1 MKGVGKDIG
10 IIHFV
15 GIGGSGMS
23 GIAEV
28 MHNLGYRIQ
37 GSDLIDSTTVDRLR
51 KSGIQI
57 HIGHSKTNIEGVSV
71 VVISTAINRNNPEVS
86 AALEAR
92 IPVVRRAEMLAE
104 LMVKIDDSSS
114 GNAWKTTTTSMIAA
128 LLIKVGLTLPLLMEV

>member
-10 IIHFV
+10 VIHFV

-92 IPVVRRAEMLAE
+92 IPVVRRAEMLA
-104 LMVKIDDSSS
+104 DSWLKSTIAVA
-114 GNAWKTTTTSMIAA
+114 GNLKNHTTSMIAA
-128 LLIKVGLTLPLLMEV
+128 LLDQGELTLPLLMEV